1 MRERVERATDLDV
14 AAFYG
19 PIQINQRFE
28 CKVMRR
34 GLRVVG
40 LGGFIEIAPGHWW
53 GFFEVQPSARRR
65 SLFRHVLG
73 IFQAIID
80 DGAISIRCS
89 LDDRIPRAREM
100 LERMGMHPTGE
111 WADNGQEVWEYERA

>member
-1 MRERVERATDLDV
+1 MRCRVERATDMDV

-40 LGGFIEIAPGHWW
+40 LGGFIEVEPGHWW
-53 GFFEVQPSARRR
+53 GFLEVQPSARRP

-73 IFQAIID
+73 IFRSIVE
-80 DGAISIRCS
+80 DGAMVVRCS
-89 LDDRIPRAREM
+89 LDARIPRARDM
-100 LERMGMHPTGE
+100 LEHMGLHPTGE
-111 WADNGQEVWEYERA
+111 WMQNGQEGWQYERA